1 MKKKLTEAIKAKFVG
16 IDDSTASRLADRAFR
31 KGEPITTDDE
41 VAAAVEAI
49 TLSDVLK
56 SVSDFSSDE
65 ATRKYE
71 TKYGLKDGVPVQKEE
86 PSKPEEKEV
95 KKEVKKEAEGDPM
108 EALKSSF
115 ADMLKSFDKKLDSL
129 GSEISAIKT
138 GKLTENRK
146 AKIDAIIAPLRE
158 SQKKAYAR
166 IPVDK
171 MSDDDFE
178 GLLNEI
184 QVEVND
190 IASENKADGSI
201 VSAPLGGKHIPP
213 ADGKEASK
221 EEMDALVGKF
231 NFS

>member
-16 IDDSTASRLADRAFR
+16 IDDNTAIRLADRALR

-49 TLSDVLK
+49 TLSDVFK
-56 SVSDFSSDE
+56 SISDFSSDE

-71 TKYGLKDGVPVQKEE
+71 AKYGLKDGVPVKTDE
-86 PSKPEEKEV
+86 PPKPEEKEI
-95 KKEVKKEAEGDPM
+95 KKETKKEETGDPVA
-108 EALKSSF
+108 ELKAMF
-115 ADMLKSFDKKLDSL
+115 AETLKSFDKKLDSL
-129 GSEISAIKT
+129 GTEISAIKT

-158 SQKKAYAR
+158 SQKRAYAR
-166 IPVDK
+166 ISVDK

-184 QVEVND
+184 QEEVND
-190 IASENKADGSI
+190 IASENKADGSVI
-201 VSAPLGGKHIPP
+201 TAPLGGKHTPP
-213 ADGKEASK
+213 SGGKEASK

-231 NFS
+231 NFA